1 MRNSAG
7 YWTAALQECRIWPR
21 RSAPSLRI
29 VAAVALAA
37 LASACSDAARPTA
50 PELPPPTIAM
60 DEVVTGATVTT
71 DKADYA
77 PGETVTITG
86 AGFAAN
92 ELVDLS
98 LVEDA
103 EHHEPRTWTV
113 TADDNGGFVDASFAP
128 EEHDLGVTFTVT
140 ATGQTS
146 GLVATTT
153 FTDGSFALGSNLPA
167 GTLINVGWRRFG
179 SGFAPSNTTCLGSP
193 TLTGTAIGV
202 NNTTSK
208 LATSANTL
216 QSIEF
221 TAPSVAG
228 YVFVGYARSTSP
240 NTIVNANTVACFAGT
255 ISSQN
260 PKMILT
266 YTPAPTQ
273 LAFIT
278 GPFTG
283 RVGQC
288 LGPMTVE
295 SQSASGDRL
304 GVTAN
309 TTVGLSSDNGGTG
322 AGAFY
327 SDAACTTGITSVQ
340 IAEGSP
346 FTSEFYYRATGRG
359 DGTHEL
365 TADDVSPNLLTSA
378 TQTQTI
384 DKALTTLTYTGDRIV
399 LIGNTLVM
407 RATLTSD
414 FAGCVSGKTI
424 IWGLRPNP
432 LTGAYVFYFP
442 GNTTTNS
449 SGVATK
455 SLATTSWLEGIY
467 DGRANFPG
475 DANCEASKDD
485 PAISVLAPG
494 NAATGG
500 GFLAGSKVG
509 GGRVNFGFNVRP
521 VEGSDPTTYRGQFL
535 LIRPEE
541 FRCKGA
547 LDLYGT
553 ANGVNYARGTCDFQV
568 WNPALDGG
576 NGDWEVP
583 SGGEDRQFT
592 IEFIDNGSGKKG
604 STLPDEFGF
613 GIDQVGSYNPSFA
626 RGTLNGGNIDVKD
639 GGGSTTGGSTKPG
652 GGKKS

>member
-1 MRNSAG
+1 MRNSG
-7 YWTAALQECRIWPR
+7 VYWTAALHHCRARPR
-21 RSAPSLRI
+21 RWAAATRLA
-29 VAAVALAA
+29 AAVALAA
-37 LASACSDAARPTA
+37 LASACSDGAQPTA
-50 PELPPPTIAM
+50 PETQPFPVAL
-60 DEVVTGATVTT
+60 EEGVTGATVTT
-71 DKADYA
+71 DKPDYM

-86 AGFAAN
+86 AGFAAG
-92 ELVDLS
+92 ELVDLT

-103 EHHEPRTWTV
+103 QLHEPRTWTV
-113 TADDNGGFVDASFAP
+113 TADANGGFVDASFSP
-128 EEHDLGVTFTVT
+128 EEHDLNVIFTLT

-167 GTLINVGWRRFG
+167 GTNINVPWRRFG
-179 SGFAPSNTTCLGSP
+179 SGFAPANTTCSGTPS
-193 TLTGTAIGV
+193 LTGTALNV
-202 NNTTSK
+202 RSTASV
-208 LATSANTL
+208 LANSANTL

-221 TAPSVAG
+221 TAPAVAG
-228 YVFVGYARSTSP
+228 YVFVGYARSTDTT
-240 NTIVNANTVACFAGT
+240 TIISSTAVSCFPGT
-255 ISSQN
+255 ASSQN
-260 PKMILT
+260 PKFILK
-266 YTPAPTQ
+266 YIPGPTQ

-288 LGPMTVE
+288 LGPMTVQ
-295 SQSASGDRL
+295 SQTSANTAL
-304 GVTAN
+304 AVTAT

-327 SDAACTTGITSVQ
+327 SDASCTTGITSVQ
-340 IAEGSP
+340 IASGS
-346 FTSEFYYRATGRG
+346 TNSGNFYYRATGRG

-365 TADDVSPNLLTSA
+365 TADDQSPNLLTSA

-384 DKALTTLTYTGDRIV
+384 NKALTTLTYTGDRIV
-399 LIGNTLVM
+399 LIGNTLRM
-407 RATLTSD
+407 RATLSSD

-424 IWGLRPNP
+424 IWALRPDP
-432 LTGAYVFYFP
+432 RDEPPQDYVFWFP

-455 SLATTSWLEGIY
+455 DLATTAWYEGIY
-467 DGRANFPG
+467 DGRASFSG

-485 PAISVLAPG
+485 PAITVLAPG

-500 GFLAGSKVG
+500 GFLAGNKVG

-535 LIRPEE
+535 LLRPEE
-541 FRCKGA
+541 FRCKGT

-568 WNPALDGG
+568 WNPLLDGG

-592 IEFIDNGSGKKG
+592 IEFIDNGSGKK
-604 STLPDEFGF
+604 SPPDQFGF
-613 GIDQVGSYNPSFA
+613 SIDYVGSYNPSFA
-626 RGTLNGGNIDVKD
+626 RATLNGGNIDVK
-639 GGGSTTGGSTKPG
+639 SSTGGVTSRKG
-652 GGKKS
+652 